1 MNKIGAE
8 NALIDLAQTK
18 IQLELDD
25 IDEILAE
32 EADIENRLER
42 VFNILSQNFTQ
53 REKVIPIIEN
63 ILLENRLT
71 IMVYQM
77 IFT

>member
-1 MNKIGAE
+1 M
-8 NALIDLAQTK
+8 
-18 IQLELDD
+18 
-25 IDEILAE
+25 
-32 EADIENRLER
+32 
-42 VFNILSQNFTQ
+42 SQNN
-53 REKVIPIIEN
+53 IEDKIRYAKKLLATGKN